1 MHRNNGDAPARPG
14 RRLCIRRTPLR
25 RVTTSRIS
33 TAPGRVGCP
42 TSRARSLGKPHR
54 VTGHRRARDGN
65 ACAPRPSGAPAGV
78 ARRLHP
84 VDGFAWKV
92 PGGSRYL
99 NVPDVTV
106 LAPGWQRVGDWHV
119 DPPPLLLVE
128 VASPSTGAVDRGRK
142 LADYRLGERVC
153 TCWSTCLVLV
163 ALARWALRPTTSTGT
178 GGWPRRTQSSSWS
191 AAGRSGLISAI
202 AELPLA
208 PHPGCRPQTR
218 LRRDGGL
225 PHHASR
231 FILPPPGALRDRR
244 PARGGSACRG

>member
-1 MHRNNGDAPARPG
+1 MRPHAPGVGSAYGARRFDG
-14 RRLCIRRTPLR
+14 LQRRGSRLLRDELGVPHLGLDPWGSLIASPATDEHETAMPVLHDQAVRQLGLPAGCIR
-25 RVTTSRIS
+25 S
-33 TAPGRVGCP
+33 
-42 TSRARSLGKPHR
+42 
-54 VTGHRRARDGN
+54 N
-65 ACAPRPSGAPAGV
+65 
-78 ARRLHP
+78 
-84 VDGFAWKV
+84 GFAWKV

-191 AAGRSGLISAI
+191 AAGRSGLIWAI